1 MLRFEGM
8 IKYSTCVHIC
18 GAGCRAVGLLTALQA
33 RKSRFLLFT
42 GGVLGYLIH
51 LILLTA
57 LCVLGSTQPLKEMRI
72 ANISWD

>member
-1 MLRFEGM
+1 M

-18 GAGCRAVGLLTALQA
+18 GSGGRTVGLLTALQA
-33 RKSRFLLFT
+33 RKSRVLLFT
-42 GGVLGYLIH
+42 VGVLGYFIR
-51 LILLTA
+51 LILPTA